1 MSPDVAPQLTAIF
14 GEAEPGTI
22 FSKPEPVGDSLM
34 FTASAW
40 ERAGGFGFGS
50 GYGTAEGEPSGGSGG
65 GGGDAEALE
74 QRGKDIAKKN
84 EEIDAQINELLGDE
98 QFAIY
103 EEYME
108 TQPERMQVHLF
119 KQQLVAANETL
130 SEEQEHELILALGQ
144 QALWAILLGAA

>member
-1 MSPDVAPQLTAIF
+1 MTDFEEPMNPDVAPQLTAIF

-65 GGGDAEALE
+65 GGGGASQGRPVAVIRVSPDGIQVKPVLDFTKIGVTVVLAFVGVLGM
-74 QRGKDIAKKN
+74 QRR
-84 EEIDAQINELLGDE
+84 L
-98 QFAIY
+98 
-103 EEYME
+103 
-108 TQPERMQVHLF
+108 R
-119 KQQLVAANETL
+119 
-130 SEEQEHELILALGQ
+130 S
-144 QALWAILLGAA
+144 WRS